1 MDENFMSY
9 ASDTWMFTT
18 EQSGVMNG
26 TMNGYRSSLKNSPAA
41 VNCSGI
47 INGFNN
53 LLDNNQIRIY
63 PNPTEGRIM
72 IQNLTPSK
80 SEEIIVRNIL
90 GEVVYIQKSNS
101 NLTTL
106 NISNLENGIYFVE
119 IYTEN
124 GMRIEKIILSK

>member
-1 MDENFMSY
+1 MCIRDR
-9 ASDTWMFTT
+9 FTT

-26 TMNGYRSSLKNSPAA
+26 TMNGYRSSLKNSPAT

-63 PNPTEGRIM
+63 PNPTEGKIM

-90 GEVVYIQKSNS
+90 GEVVYIQNSNI

-124 GMRIEKIILSK
+124 GIRIEKIILSK

>member
-1 MDENFMSY
+1 
-9 ASDTWMFTT
+9 
-18 EQSGVMNG
+18 
-26 TMNGYRSSLKNSPAA
+26 
-41 VNCSGI
+41 
-47 INGFNN
+47 
-53 LLDNNQIRIY
+53 
-63 PNPTEGRIM
+63 M
-72 IQNLTPSK
+72 IQNLTPLK

-101 NLTTL
+101 SLTTL